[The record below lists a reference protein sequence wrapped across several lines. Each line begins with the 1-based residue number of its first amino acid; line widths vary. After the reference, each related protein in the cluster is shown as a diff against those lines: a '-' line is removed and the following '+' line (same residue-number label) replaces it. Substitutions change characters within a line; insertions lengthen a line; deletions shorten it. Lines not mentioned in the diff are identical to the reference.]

1 MKSDSAQAGARTI
14 ACNRSGGFRTMPGLA
29 LSLKVVEVVALAC
42 AGAAVGLAA
51 IFGYRAWKRSRVSP
65 AERERRRRNA
75 LVARG
80 KITDATLVEIQDTV
94 LVYTYLVRGVEYTAS
109 QDVASLGAHMPSGM
123 GLGVG
128 PVSVRYSSGNPANS
142 IVLDENWSGL
152 RGPKP

>member
-1 MKSDSAQAGARTI
+1 
-14 ACNRSGGFRTMPGLA
+14 MPGLA
-29 LSLKVVEVVALAC
+29 LSWKGAEAVALAC
-42 AGAAVGLAA
+42 AVAAVGLAA
-51 IFGYRAWKRSRVSP
+51 VLGYRAWRRSQVTP
-65 AERERRRRNA
+65 EERERRRRNA

-109 QDVASLGAHMPSGM
+109 QEVGSLSAHMPSAM

-128 PVSVRYSSGNPANS
+128 PVSVRYSPGNPANS
-142 IVLDENWSGL
+142 IVLAEDWSGL

>member
-1 MKSDSAQAGARTI
+1 
-14 ACNRSGGFRTMPGLA
+14 MPGWA
-29 LSLKVVEVVALAC
+29 LSLKVAEVVALVC
-42 AGAAVGLAA
+42 AGAVVGLAA
-51 IFGYRAWKRSRVSP
+51 FFGYRAWRRSRVTP

-109 QDVASLGAHMPSGM
+109 QDVGSLIEQMPSAM

-128 PVSVRYSSGNPANS
+128 SVSVRYNSGNPANS
-142 IVLDENWSGL
+142 IVLAENWSGL
-152 RGPKP
+152 RSPKP

>member
-1 MKSDSAQAGARTI
+1 
-14 ACNRSGGFRTMPGLA
+14 MPGLA
-29 LSLKVVEVVALAC
+29 LSLKVAEVVALVC
-42 AGAAVGLAA
+42 AGAGVGWAA
-51 IFGYRAWKRSRVSP
+51 IFGYRAWRRSRITP

-109 QDVASLGAHMPSGM
+109 QDVDSLSAHMPSGM

-128 PVSVRYSSGNPANS
+128 PVSVRYSPGNPANS
-142 IVLDENWSGL
+142 IILAENWSGL
-152 RGPKP
+152 RRARP